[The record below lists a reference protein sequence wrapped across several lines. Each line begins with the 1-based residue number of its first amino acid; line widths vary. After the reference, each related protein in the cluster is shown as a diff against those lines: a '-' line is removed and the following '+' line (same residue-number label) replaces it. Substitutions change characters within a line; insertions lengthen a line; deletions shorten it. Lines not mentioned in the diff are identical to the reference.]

1 MGAGGVEHPACKSC
15 CAGGL
20 SDDLPFVATI
30 LLMGRE
36 RELTIRLS
44 QSELERISAAAQ
56 QIGLDETTFL
66 RHAALALA
74 GNIKPRQYGKYE
86 LNSIYREAA
95 SRGHVWT
102 EAELLERGLP
112 LYWNEAW
119 VRARLAEG
127 KSTKQLAILSGSPV
141 TSIQN
146 YLRTAYGIRAFRT
159 LTESQVTSIRERY
172 AAGDT
177 RQKLAAD
184 FGVSNTTI
192 GEHLKGM
199 PTRRER
205 EAREMRERLQTP
217 SSQDAPVEGPVA
229 PNVQGLRDW
238 AERLFAERAATLTW
252 PTSTQI
258 IADTLFDGNRGVARG
273 WTDRMVRK
281 GRLKRLTRGW
291 FVLGDRYADTDQE

>member
-1 MGAGGVEHPACKSC
+1 
-15 CAGGL
+15 
-20 SDDLPFVATI
+20 
-30 LLMGRE
+30 MGRE
-36 RELTIRLS
+36 REVTIRLS
-44 QSELERISAAAQ
+44 QSELARISAAAQ
-56 QIGLDETTFL
+56 QIGLEETTFL

-127 KSTKQLAILSGSPV
+127 KSVKQLAILCGSYV
-141 TSIQN
+141 TSVQN
-146 YLRTAYGIRAFRT
+146 HLQAAYNIRAFRT
-159 LTESQVTSIRERY
+159 LTESQITSIRERY

-177 RQKLAAD
+177 RQEIAAD
-184 FGVSNTTI
+184 LGVSNTTI
-192 GEHLKGM
+192 GKHLTGL

-205 EAREMRERLQTP
+205 EAREMRERLQSP
-217 SSQDAPVEGPVA
+217 HVQDAPVEGPVA

-238 AERLFAERAATLTW
+238 SERLFAERAATLTW

-258 IADTLFDGNRGVARG
+258 IADTLFDGNRGVARD
-273 WTDRMVRK
+273 WTGRMVRK
-281 GRLKRLTRGW
+281 GRLRRLTRGW
-291 FVLGDRYADTDQE
+291 FVLADGRDDDVQ

>member
-1 MGAGGVEHPACKSC
+1 MGRADYEQIASIPQ
-15 CAGGL
+15 
-20 SDDLPFVATI
+20 
-30 LLMGRE
+30 MGRE
-36 RELTIRLS
+36 QELMVRLS

-102 EAELLERGLP
+102 EDELLERGLP
-112 LYWNEAW
+112 LYWNEVW

-127 KSTKQLAILSGSPV
+127 KSVKQLAILCGSYV
-141 TSIQN
+141 TSVQN
-146 YLRTAYGIRAFRT
+146 HLRTIYGIRAFRT
-159 LTESQVTSIRERY
+159 LTESQINSLRERY

-177 RQKLAAD
+177 RQEIAAD
-184 FGVSNTTI
+184 LGVSNVTI
-192 GEHLKGM
+192 GTYLTDM
-199 PTRRER
+199 PTGRER
-205 EAREMRERLQTP
+205 QAKALRAQLQDVPT
-217 SSQDAPVEGPVA
+217 QAAPDEGPVA

-258 IADTLFDGNRGVARG
+258 IADTLFDGNRGVARD
-273 WTDRMVRK
+273 WTGRMVRK

-291 FVLGDRYADTDQE
+291 FVLADGRDDVQQ